1 MNIAPCKDCKDRHIG
16 CHGKCEKYLEYKKEL
31 QKAKHREKI
40 NKKIEDDIWCGI
52 NEAIKCR
59 RY

>member
-1 MNIAPCKDCKDRHIG
+1 MNIAPCKDCKDRHVG

-40 NKKIEDDIWCGI
+40 DKKIEDDIWYGI
-52 NEAIKCR
+52 NMAIKGR
-59 RY
+59 R

>member
-1 MNIAPCKDCKDRHIG
+1 MDGAPCKDCKDRHIG

-40 NKKIEDDIWCGI
+40 DKKIEDDIWYGI
-52 NEAIKCR
+52 NMAIKGR
-59 RY
+59 R

>member
-16 CHGKCEKYLEYKKEL
+16 CHSKCEKYLEYKKEL

-40 NKKIEDDIWCGI
+40 DKKIEDDIWYGI
-52 NEAIKCR
+52 NMVIKGR
-59 RY
+59 R

>member
-16 CHGKCEKYLEYKKEL
+16 CHSKCEKYLEYKKEV

-40 NKKIEDDIWCGI
+40 DKKIEDDIWYGI
-52 NEAIKCR
+52 NMAIKGR
-59 RY
+59 R

>member
-16 CHGKCEKYLEYKKEL
+16 CHSKCEKYLEYKKEL

-40 NKKIEDDIWCGI
+40 DKKIEDDIWYGI
-52 NEAIKCR
+52 NMAIKGR
-59 RY
+59 R